1 MIILNNQNKT
11 KFLVDNT
18 SIDLMFV
25 GSGVTLG
32 VDEGLPST
40 TVYCTPVEYI
50 SNGSLSK
57 IWIDLGYVFKTN
69 SRIQMKVTFVNNR
82 GGMVIG
88 EYLDDQVSGWDNNDL
103 RFFVQANG
111 KFTWDV
117 VSNRMEKQYYSSS
130 NNPYEIEL
138 GNYYIKNLKTN
149 SNIVTGSTYTVNRT
163 GTIGLFGWTDSAKFY
178 YIKIYEDDTL
188 VMDIIPVLD
197 TNNIPCLLDK
207 VKGQFIYYK
216 VNGEP
221 STGLSYGN
229 AAQPSSFVVP
239 EYQIQNLSLTV
250 TNKNA
255 VAIDGSL
262 DLKATASNTGST
274 LFYESS
280 NPRVA
285 KVDSNGIV
293 SGLTSGETT
302 IKITAQ
308 GFVDETNKVIYSGT
322 TQEIV
327 LSCVSEV
334 PSSFEWYGTLIDGTS
349 RTYTQSING
358 NERTFYYNFSSSF
371 AFTQADGST
380 IQLPFKGSGHGR
392 ITLTAH
398 SGEYQ
403 NIQSITQDGVAVDS
417 SMYTINGDVV
427 EFHLPDGEYLIN
439 LYYSH
444 GRTRNYTY
452 SGTLVIEAI

>member
-40 TVYCTPVEYI
+40 TVQYTPVDYI
-50 SNGSLSK
+50 SNGNLSN

-69 SRIQMKVTFVNNR
+69 SRIQMGITFVSNQ

-88 EYLDDQVSGWDNNDL
+88 EYLNDKVSNWDNNDL
-103 RFFVQANG
+103 RFFVQYNG

-117 VSNRMEKQYYSSS
+117 VNNRIEKQSYSSS

-163 GTIGLFGWTDSAKFY
+163 GTIGLFGWTDSARFH

-221 STGLSYGN
+221 STGLTYGN
-229 AAQPSSFVVP
+229 AAQPSSIVIP
-239 EYQIQNLSLTV
+239 EYQIQNLSLTA
-250 TNKNA
+250 TNKNT
-255 VAIDGSL
+255 VTIGDSL
-262 DLKATASNTGST
+262 DLEATASNTGST
-274 LFYESS
+274 LYYESS

-285 KVDSNGIV
+285 KVDSDGIV

-327 LSCVSEV
+327 LSCSN
-334 PSSFEWYGTLIDGTS
+334 SSFEWYGTIADGTS

-358 NERTFYYNFSSSF
+358 NERTFYYNFSSSS
-371 AFTQADGST
+371 AYISAGGST

-427 EFHLPDGEYLIN
+427 EFNLPDGEYLIN